1 MSRRRDEGKKEGG
14 KEGRGTG
21 RKRRR
26 EGREENRRK
35 EEEMKG
41 ETGRRGEWVSAL
53 VPRGPRLPHPAA
65 LTRLPSPLLPVWH
78 QQRSSVASG
87 SHKIFTV
94 LLPALLHLSLPRRCQ
109 KAVELSEVKH
119 VCHQAWWVGCCSRL
133 VHRKM
138 LICPRLGCRGGL
150 RPDCVFPEAPE
161 EGAKAMRKVPRA
173 GEFL

>member
-14 KEGRGTG
+14 KEGRGKG
-21 RKRRR
+21 RKRRK

-35 EEEMKG
+35 KEMKG
-41 ETGRRGEWVSAL
+41 ETGRRGGWVSAHVL
-53 VPRGPRLPHPAA
+53 RGPLLPHPAV
-65 LTRLPSPLLPVWH
+65 LTRLPNPLLPVWH

-138 LICPRLGCRGGL
+138 LICPGPGCRGGL
-150 RPDCVFPEAPE
+150 RPDCVFPRGP
-161 EGAKAMRKVPRA
+161 
-173 GEFL
+173 GERGKGYEKSL